1 MPIRLDDK
9 EVDVNYE
16 ELWMIFTV
24 RLEQAGWGD
33 RGENEEIRKVY
44 ISSEYCSVR

>member
-9 EVDVNYE
+9 AVDVNYE

-24 RLEQAGWGD
+24 RLEQAGWG
-33 RGENEEIRKVY
+33 ENEEIRKVY